1 MCVYT
6 CVCVIHLD
14 SETSEEFQ
22 SLSLD
27 DQVAL
32 VPSNAEETIQSW
44 EKLRNDLRELQE
56 LTTEFGRIVASQQD
70 RIDGVSANIEQAEQL
85 IQEGGGE
92 LRKVSPHTLAVLL
105 VQATI
110 QSIGAFSLCSG
121 CVSKVGHV
129 ACCWSSNWG
138 RGWPRSG
145 WACWPDCWK

>member
-1 MCVYT
+1 M
-6 CVCVIHLD
+6 IHLD

-70 RIDGVSANIEQAEQL
+70 RIDGVSANI
-85 IQEGGGE
+85 
-92 LRKVSPHTLAVLL
+92 
-105 VQATI
+105 
-110 QSIGAFSLCSG
+110 
-121 CVSKVGHV
+121 
-129 ACCWSSNWG
+129 
-138 RGWPRSG
+138 
-145 WACWPDCWK
+145 